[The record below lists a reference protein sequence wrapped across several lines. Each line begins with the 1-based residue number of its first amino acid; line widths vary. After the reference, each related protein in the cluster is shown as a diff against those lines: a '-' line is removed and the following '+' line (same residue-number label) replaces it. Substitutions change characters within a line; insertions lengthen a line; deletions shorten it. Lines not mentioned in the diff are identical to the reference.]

1 MTKKEIREL
10 ANKVLSHKHL
20 GTDDA
25 MERVLGK
32 YDDSKLAVF
41 SAVYD
46 EIQNIRYPHG
56 CGEDATN
63 CE

>member
-1 MTKKEIREL
+1 MTKEDVRTL
-10 ANKVLSHKHL
+10 ANKVLSYKHL

-32 YDDSKLAVF
+32 YNDSKLALF

-56 CGEDATN
+56 RGEDATN

>member
-1 MTKKEIREL
+1 MTRKEAKEL
-10 ANKVLSHKHL
+10 ANKVLSYKHL
-20 GTDDA
+20 GTDEA

-32 YDDSKLAVF
+32 YNDSKLAEY

-56 CGEDATN
+56 RGEDATN